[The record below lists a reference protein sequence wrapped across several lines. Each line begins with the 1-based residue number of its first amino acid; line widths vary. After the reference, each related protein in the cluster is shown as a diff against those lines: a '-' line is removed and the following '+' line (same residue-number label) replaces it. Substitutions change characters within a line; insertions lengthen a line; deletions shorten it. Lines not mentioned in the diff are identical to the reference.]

1 MSLTSGRGP
10 LSRNPAGRFSAP
22 VPADLAYVEPV
33 RRRVRARL
41 GDATVVDSE
50 AALLV
55 HHAGGPPT
63 YAFPPADVHAA
74 ALGDAVAPHP
84 DADGFVTVA
93 WGAVDHWYEEEDEV
107 FLHARNPYHR
117 IECLRTTRHLRVA
130 IGDTVLVDAPATIAL
145 YETALE
151 PKLYVEKVLVRN
163 DLLVP
168 SATTTLCPSKGT
180 ATWWSAV
187 VDGSTHP
194 DVAWSYEDPLPES
207 LLVAGLLSFEVNHPM
222 LAVDA
227 DFPKSDPAP

>member
-22 VPADLAYVEPV
+22 VPADLTYVEPV
-33 RRRVRARL
+33 RRRVRAHL
-41 GDATVVDSE
+41 GEATVVDSE

-55 HHAGGPPT
+55 HRAGGPPT
-63 YAFPPADVHAA
+63 YAFPPGDVDAP
-74 ALGDAVAPHP
+74 ALGDAVTHHP
-84 DADGFVTVA
+84 DAAGHLLVE

-151 PKLYVEKVLVRN
+151 PKLYVDKAVVRTG
-163 DLLVP
+163 LLVP
-168 SATTTLCPSKGT
+168 STTTTLCPSKGT

-187 VDGSTHP
+187 VDGTTHA

-207 LLVAGLLSFEVNHPM
+207 LPVAGLLSFETAHPS
-222 LAVDA
+222 LTVDA
-227 DFPKSDPAP
+227 DLPPAPA

>member
-41 GDATVVDSE
+41 GEATVVDSE

-55 HHAGGPPT
+55 HRAGGPPT
-63 YAFPPADVHAA
+63 YAFPPGDVDAR
-74 ALGDAVAPHP
+74 ALGDAVTPHP
-84 DADGFVTVA
+84 DAAGLVAVA
-93 WGAVDHWYEEEDEV
+93 WGAPDHWYEEEDEV

-151 PKLYVEKVLVRN
+151 PKLYVDKAVVRTG
-163 DLLVP
+163 LLVP

-187 VDGSTHP
+187 VDGTTHA

-207 LLVAGLLSFEVNHPM
+207 LLVAGLLSFETAHPS
-222 LAVDA
+222 LTVDA
-227 DFPKSDPAP
+227 DLPPAPA

>member
-22 VPADLAYVEPV
+22 VPDDLAYVEPV

-41 GDATVVDSE
+41 ADGATVVDSE

-55 HHAGGPPT
+55 HRAGGPPT
-63 YAFPPADVHAA
+63 YAFPPADVDAA

-93 WGAVDHWYEEEDEV
+93 WGAPDHWYEEEDEV
-107 FLHARNPYHR
+107 LLHPRNPYHR

-151 PKLYVEKVLVRN
+151 PKLYVDKAVVRT

-180 ATWWSAV
+180 ASWWSAIV
-187 VDGSTHP
+187 GDTTHP
-194 DVAWSYEDPLPES
+194 DVAWSYEDPVPES
-207 LLVAGLLSFEVNHPM
+207 VAVAGLLSFEAAHPA
-222 LAVDA
+222 LIVDA
-227 DFPKSDPAP
+227 DLPPAPA

>member
-10 LSRNPAGRFSAP
+10 LSRNRAGRFSAP
-22 VPADLAYVEPV
+22 VPDDLAYVEPV

-50 AALLV
+50 DALLV
-55 HHAGGPPT
+55 HRAGGPPT
-63 YAFPPADVHAA
+63 YAFPPGDVDAA
-74 ALGDAVAPHP
+74 ALGDAVTPHP
-84 DADGFVTVA
+84 DADDLVTVA
-93 WGAVDHWYEEEDEV
+93 WGAPDHWYEEEDEV

-130 IGDTVLVDAPATIAL
+130 IGDAVLVDAPASIVL

-151 PKLYVEKVLVRN
+151 PKLYVDKGPVRT

-187 VDGSTHP
+187 VDGATHA

-207 LLVAGLLSFEVNHPM
+207 LLVAGMLSFVVAHPA
-222 LAVDA
+222 LTVDA
-227 DFPKSDPAP
+227 DLPRAPA